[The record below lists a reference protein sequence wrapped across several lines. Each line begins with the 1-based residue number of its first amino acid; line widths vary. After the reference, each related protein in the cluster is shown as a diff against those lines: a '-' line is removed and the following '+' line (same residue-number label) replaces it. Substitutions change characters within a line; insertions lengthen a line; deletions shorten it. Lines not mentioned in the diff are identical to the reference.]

1 MSEERPRQL
10 GLDVTDFVLA
20 RIDNYRPSAK
30 QQRAMRAVMPDKAQ
44 AALLAPLVFGAAA
57 EAMAQYQV
65 SGERGILLCDR
76 TYPHQVQLWYVPQA
90 DYPAVLGRVT
100 EVTRQDIS
108 QLLAAYDPATESV
121 VVLVTVETAQAI
133 QIAAGG
139 TLHSPGI
146 RLRPTLE
153 IPPRLQLPPGVR
165 SRRSQQA
172 NGDVTYEFWHE
183 EWGPMGR
190 VHTLSHGAGH
200 TEFRVD
206 VANGRP
212 GDPIYEQRLVLFQ
225 NIAQEIE
232 TKLKRALG
240 DHISLTG
247 QPTGLG
253 TMVASM
259 KLFAAFRDIPNDF
272 EMAQF
277 VRCHS
282 DEELDALVDM
292 VTQALPRAS
301 WQDARA
307 LRQRLAELA
316 RIRQNPPDIS
326 PVVQGIY
333 DFLQPDS
340 EAEARALLT
349 VQPDLLLTDEAWAV
363 LSEFFADT
371 PQAQAHLRQ
380 RRLLWQETRQQIRP

>member
-10 GLDVTDFVLA
+10 GIDVTDSVLA
-20 RIDNYRPSAK
+20 RIETCRPEVK
-30 QQRAMRAVMPDKAQ
+30 QQRAMRAVMPDNAQ
-44 AALLAPLVFGAAA
+44 AGLLTPLVFGAAA
-57 EAMAQYQV
+57 EAIAQYQAN
-65 SGERGILLCDR
+65 GERGILLCDR
-76 TYPHQVQLWYVPQA
+76 TYPHQVQLWYVPQT

-100 EVTRQDIS
+100 EMTRQDIA
-108 QLLAAYDPATESV
+108 QQLAAYDPATESV

-133 QIAAGG
+133 RIAAGG
-139 TLHSPGI
+139 TLQSPGI
-146 RLRPTLE
+146 RSRPTLE

-165 SRRSQQA
+165 SQRSQQA

-200 TEFRVD
+200 TEFRMD

-212 GDPIYEQRLVLFQ
+212 GDPTYEQRLVLFQ

-247 QPTGLG
+247 HPTGLG

-259 KLFAAFRDIPNDF
+259 KLFVAFRDIPNDF
-272 EMAQF
+272 ELAQF
-277 VRCHS
+277 VRRHS

-292 VTQALPRAS
+292 ATQALPRAS

-307 LRQRLAELA
+307 LRQRLTELA
-316 RIRQNPPDIS
+316 RIRQNPPHIS

-333 DFLQPDS
+333 AFLQPDS

-349 VQPDLLLTDEAWAV
+349 AQPDLLLADEAWDV

-371 PQAQAHLRQ
+371 PHAQAHLRQ
-380 RRLLWQETRQQIRP
+380 RRQLWQETRQQIRP